1 MKITRRQLR
10 RLISQF
16 ASTSLKE
23 AMYDPMHGIKSL
35 EEPFR
40 SKVMSVL
47 DNPDASE
54 EDVKQFHML
63 GDAMSGY
70 EDPRPGMS
78 DDSLAGV
85 ERQGKEYA
93 RAGAQ
98 EIDFYLPGFMNLP
111 QPIIDAVTEF
121 VFLSKNPKLHI
132 QLEEDVLEEELGAD
146 MYERAT
152 NYPSRNQPENA
163 DAVKIVDS
171 YRNNP
176 KAHEPKF
183 YSIYAAGVSSGT
195 NPFSKIDPYLDPK
208 SQYVTHRTGDA
219 QSGFHD
225 GFREEY
231 HKVTTDSA
239 HKSFS
244 APVEEAIIQMMRD
257 LRPDHEEYVIN

>member
-10 RLISQF
+10 KLI
-16 ASTSLKE
+16 KE
-23 AMYDPMHGIKSL
+23 SMYDPMHGMKSL

-40 SKVMSVL
+40 GKVMSVL

-54 EDVKQFHML
+54 EDIKQFHQL
-63 GDAMSGY
+63 GDAMVEY
-70 EDPRPGMS
+70 KDPRPGMP

-85 ERQGKEYA
+85 ERQNREFA

-98 EIDFYLPGFMNLP
+98 QIEAYLPGFMNLS

-132 QLEEDVLEEELGAD
+132 QLEEDTLEDEIGLD

-176 KAHEPKF
+176 KAHDPKF
-183 YSIYAAGVSSGT
+183 YSIYATGTSGVD
-195 NPFSKIDPYLDPK
+195 PFSKIDPYLDPK
-208 SQYVTHRTGDA
+208 SQYAAHRTGDA

-231 HKVTTDSA
+231 HKVTEEPKHRISSYA
-239 HKSFS
+239 
-244 APVEEAIIQMMRD
+244 VEEKIIEMMRD